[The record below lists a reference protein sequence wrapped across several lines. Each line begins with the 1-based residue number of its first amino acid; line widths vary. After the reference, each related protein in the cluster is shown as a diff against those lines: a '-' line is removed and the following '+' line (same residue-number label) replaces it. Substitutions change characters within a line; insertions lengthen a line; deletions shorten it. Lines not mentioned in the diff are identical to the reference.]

1 MFTLNCFLSV
11 MEETGAGAGAGQGA
25 EPEPGAGAGQGAE
38 LGAELRRNP
47 THTDALASGCSSLT
61 TQQLQENVRV
71 VKRRHR
77 PMRLMF
83 EIPSARIIDQVLSK
97 HVVYQVV
104 LMRSGRFDS
113 RRVSVERRYSDF
125 SCFHHKLQ
133 QEFRD
138 ELEDLVLPPK
148 LLSGNFCPHV
158 IAERRVALQEYLAE
172 VNRARCVRHSRLFP
186 AFFTEQEQRRA
197 HALLRAGQFE
207 AALQQLQDV
216 LVMEEKLLPWQSATL
231 LVPTLSALAVCHRDL
246 EEPEQAYAAALR
258 ALPAVRRYG
267 LKRHRAALLSLLV
280 DVGYELGRPA
290 AQLQEELTTLRDAE
304 RGEVSSCSLK
314 ELVVQEFI

>member
-1 MFTLNCFLSV
+1 
-11 MEETGAGAGAGQGA
+11 MEETGAGAEPEPGSGA
-25 EPEPGAGAGQGAE
+25 EPEPGQ
-38 LGAELRRNP
+38 GAELRRNP
-47 THTDALASGCSSLT
+47 THTDALASGCPSLT

-77 PMRLMF
+77 PERLMF

-125 SCFHHKLQ
+125 SRLHHALQ
-133 QEFRD
+133 REFRD

-148 LLSGNFCPHV
+148 LLSRNFCPHV
-158 IAERRVALQEYLAE
+158 IAERRVALQDYMSE
-172 VNRARCVRHSRLFP
+172 VSRVRCVSRCGLFP
-186 AFFTEQEQRRA
+186 AFFTEQEQRRG

-207 AALQQLQDV
+207 AARQQLQEV

-246 EEPEQAYAAALR
+246 EEPEHAHDAALR

-280 DVGYELGRPA
+280 DVGYELGRPV
-290 AQLQEELTTLRDAE
+290 AQFQEELSRLRDAE
-304 RGEVSSCSLK
+304 RGGVSSCSLK